1 MKKKL
6 LKHVYAFMIAIYIF
20 TMTGSFAQA
29 AKTDESKAVGLA
41 GGFVGEEQ
49 VFSGAAFAIRSL
61 DDTLYVLT
69 GSLSREPEYAVFLSI
84 DKGYCQIKYEEGAEI
99 TSSYGISFWKVL
111 EGTEDN
117 SEGEIAFFDCNY
129 AYQNEKAA
137 VYYLYENGG
146 KYNSASS
153 NMVLKGMDENGF
165 FIVDKYPT
173 GNISYPAPILNDDKE
188 LIGILAGS
196 KIALPVLDNS
206 GNFQEETI
214 ASKKDATENN
224 NKNSEEEKKIS
235 NSETEETTKRDSSS
249 KDSFWNDEIITGI
262 VIIAVSIAA
271 AVIGVI
277 AVKRKKA
284 KKNIQTN
291 AEAPI
296 PNYPPINA
304 GPFVSPVDDV
314 GKTESFDEMNT
325 ETYPSIEWEQPKDQ
339 KFWLV
344 AKGGYMDGRVY
355 PVENGEITIGR
366 EASSNIRYPANT
378 AGVSRVHAKL
388 YWQNGTLMLM
398 DCNSTSGTFLK
409 RIGKLMPMNPVAL
422 QSGDIFYIGE
432 KANSFEIKN

>member
-1 MKKKL
+1 
-6 LKHVYAFMIAIYIF
+6 
-20 TMTGSFAQA
+20 
-29 AKTDESKAVGLA
+29 
-41 GGFVGEEQ
+41 
-49 VFSGAAFAIRSL
+49 
-61 DDTLYVLT
+61 
-69 GSLSREPEYAVFLSI
+69 
-84 DKGYCQIKYEEGAEI
+84 
-99 TSSYGISFWKVL
+99 
-111 EGTEDN
+111 
-117 SEGEIAFFDCNY
+117 
-129 AYQNEKAA
+129 
-137 VYYLYENGG
+137 
-146 KYNSASS
+146 
-153 NMVLKGMDENGF
+153 MVLKGMDENGF

-409 RIGKLMPMNPVAL
+409 RIGKLMPMHPVAL